1 MKKGKLKQSVDF
13 RNPYLFNSEIK
24 AVSLERLLTNLY
36 LLLATNGTEVNL
48 GTKNSI
54 TIEMLKEWI
63 KKLAERNKIHGALDR
78 DGQVVDAVE
87 DWLRSN
93 LVDLVYRG
101 NVVKEN
107 VAALRPMHL
116 MSYRVQNRKFNRDYN
131 TSNQVYTMLGSQPQ
145 VKNVLKNYLCRGYD
159 STNNTIISSGE
170 LDVDT
175 ICILMLSQ
183 NVNERRKPNS
193 EINDVKPLL
202 KAQADLMC
210 DDLRRLLMY
219 ADLLPR
225 NVFID
230 YLRILIGFH
239 LSLYLMKLAYLL
251 PKMRDAGGIDV
262 EDDWSLVVDLSDNLD
277 TKISPLACRDMERML
292 NGLHRYFHTTFE
304 INAIQK
310 KFEKEARQIS
320 IADTLKYLQEMD
332 RSDKWFEFKLDN
344 LIDEIAEDK
353 EEVGMLT
360 DKLKFFDEDD
370 YFSRYIH
377 LIEFGSGGSAY
388 QFKYHKDFIDKVM
401 MKNTES
407 KLLADGRRSKRHP
420 RRGAMGSKLLEV
432 LVQLL
437 VLEADGSHPGGF
449 VSRSLSIDE
458 LADMI
463 RWRYGL
469 IINGTSELRFADA
482 DVETNAAFGD
492 NMTAFKDKLRQI
504 GFYTDLSDAFLLQKI
519 RPRYS
524 I

>member
-1 MKKGKLKQSVDF
+1 MKKGKLKQSVAF
-13 RNPYLFNSEIK
+13 RNPQLFNSEIK
-24 AVSLERLLTNLY
+24 AVTLERVLTNLY
-36 LLLATNGTEVNL
+36 LLLSTNGMEVNL
-48 GTKNSI
+48 GTKSGI
-54 TIEMLKEWI
+54 TIDKLKEWI
-63 KKLAERNKIHGALDR
+63 KKLSEKGQIHGAVDNN
-78 DGQVVDAVE
+78 GQVVDAVE

-93 LVDLVYRG
+93 LVNLVFRG

-131 TSNQVYTMLGSQPQ
+131 TSDQVYTMLGQQPQ
-145 VKNVLKNYLCRGYD
+145 VKNVLKKYLCRGYD
-159 STNNTIISSGE
+159 ATTNTIVGNAD

-175 ICILMLSQ
+175 TCILMLSQ
-183 NVNERRKPNS
+183 NVSEKKKPNTQ
-193 EINDVKPLL
+193 INEVTPLL
-202 KAQADLMC
+202 KAQAELMC
-210 DDLRRLLMY
+210 DDLRRLLVY

-239 LSLYLMKLAYLL
+239 LGLYLMKMIHLL
-251 PKMRDAGGIDV
+251 PKMRQEGKIDV
-262 EDDWSLVVDLSDNLD
+262 EDDWSLVIDLSDNLD
-277 TKISPLACRDMERML
+277 TKISPIACQDMERMI

-304 INAIQK
+304 VNAIQAKLK
-310 KFEKEARQIS
+310 KEMRPAS
-320 IADTLKYLQEMD
+320 IADTLKYLQEMNNAD
-332 RSDKWFEFKLDN
+332 TWFQVSLGF
-344 LIDEIAEDK
+344 LIDEIAED
-353 EEVGMLT
+353 EEERAMLA
-360 DKLKFFDEDD
+360 DKLKYFPIDD
-370 YFSRYIH
+370 YFNRYIH
-377 LIEFGSGGSAY
+377 LVELASGGSAY

-437 VLEADGSHPGGF
+437 VLEPDASKSSGF
-449 VSRSLSIDE
+449 ASKSLSIDE
-458 LADMI
+458 LASLI
-463 RWRYGL
+463 RQRYGL
-469 IINGTSELRFADA
+469 IINGVSEPRFANA
-482 DVETNAAFGD
+482 DVDTNAAFRE

-504 GFYTDLSDAFLLQKI
+504 GFYTDLSDACLLQKI